1 MFHNIDL
8 NQLVVMIVPLLMAV
22 TVHEVAHGYVAFRL
36 GDNTAKLAGRLTLNP
51 LKHLDITGS
60 LILPLMLKIMGS
72 PVIFGYAKPVPVNF
86 YNLRNHRMGTVY
98 VSAAGVT
105 ANLIMVM
112 ISGLLFR
119 ALLRSGPIWYDTFL
133 NPILMDLFL
142 MLGFSVLIN
151 TVLAVFNLLPIPPLD
166 GSRILVPFLPANI
179 KMHYARME
187 RFGIIILIFLLFV
200 GGNSLFKAISFVM
213 APILTLALG
222 PDGIALFLQNTGEI

>member
-1 MFHNIDL
+1 MFENVDL

-22 TVHEVAHGYVAFRL
+22 TIHEVAHGYVAFRL

-86 YNLRNHRMGTVY
+86 YNLRNYRMGSVY
-98 VSAAGVT
+98 VSAAGIS

-119 ALLRSGPIWYDTFL
+119 GLLRAGPLWYDSFL
-133 NPILMDLFL
+133 SPLIMDLFL

-151 TVLAVFNLLPIPPLD
+151 TVLAVFNLLPVPPLD
-166 GSRILVPFLPANI
+166 GSRMLAPFLPINI
-179 KMHYARME
+179 RKYYARME
-187 RFGIIILIFLLFV
+187 RFGIIILIFLLFI
-200 GGNSLFKAISFVM
+200 GSNSLFRALSLVM
-213 APILTLALG
+213 TPILKYALG
-222 PDGIALFLQNTGEI
+222 IDGITFFMHKTGDI

>member
-1 MFHNIDL
+1 MFHNFDL

-22 TVHEVAHGYVAFRL
+22 TIHEVAHGYVAFRL

-86 YNLRNHRMGTVY
+86 YNLRNHRLGTVY
-98 VSAAGVT
+98 VSAAGVS
-105 ANLIMVM
+105 ANLVMVM

-119 ALLRSGPIWYDTFL
+119 GLLHSLPIWYDTFL
-133 NPILMDLFL
+133 SLILIDLVWL
-142 MLGFSVLIN
+142 LYYSVLIN

-166 GSRILVPFLPANI
+166 GSRILATFLPMRI
-179 KMHYARME
+179 RMYYARLE
-187 RFGIIILIFLLFV
+187 RLGIIVLIFLFFI
-200 GGNSLFKAISFVM
+200 GGNSLFRAISFIM
-213 APILTLALG
+213 EPILTFALG
-222 PDGIALFLQNTGEI
+222 PDGIAYFLHNTGDI

>member
-1 MFHNIDL
+1 MFHNFDL

-22 TVHEVAHGYVAFRL
+22 TIHEVAHGYVAFRL

-86 YNLRNHRMGTVY
+86 YNLRKHRKGTVY
-98 VSAAGVT
+98 VSAAGIS
-105 ANLIMVM
+105 ANLAMVM

-119 ALLRSGPIWYDTFL
+119 GLLRAGPIWYDTFL
-133 NPILMDLFL
+133 SPILMDLFL

-166 GSRILVPFLPANI
+166 GSRILAPFLPI
-179 KMHYARME
+179 RIRVHYARME
-187 RFGIIILIFLLFV
+187 RFGIIILIFLLFI
-200 GGNSLFKAISFVM
+200 GGNMLYRAISFVM
-213 APILTLALG
+213 VPILTLALG
-222 PDGIALFLQNTGEI
+222 TDGIAVFLQNT

>member
-1 MFHNIDL
+1 M
-8 NQLVVMIVPLLMAV
+8 PLLMAV
-22 TVHEVAHGYVAFRL
+22 TIHEVAHGYVAFRL

-86 YNLRNHRMGTVY
+86 YNLRNHRKGTVY
-98 VSAAGVT
+98 VSAAGVS
-105 ANLIMVM
+105 ANLAMVM

-119 ALLRSGPIWYDTFL
+119 GLLRSGPIWYDTCL
-133 NPILMDLFL
+133 SPILMDLFL

-166 GSRILVPFLPANI
+166 GSRILAPFLPMRI
-179 KMHYARME
+179 RMHYARME
-187 RFGIIILIFLLFV
+187 RFGIIILIFLFFV
-200 GGNSLFKAISFVM
+200 GGNSLFKAISYVM

-222 PDGIALFLQNTGEI
+222 TDGIAYFLHNTGDI

>member
-22 TVHEVAHGYVAFRL
+22 TIHEVAHGYVALRL

-86 YNLRNHRMGTVY
+86 YNLRNRRKGTVY
-98 VSAAGVT
+98 VSAAGVF
-105 ANLIMVM
+105 ANLVMVM

-119 ALLRSGPIWYDTFL
+119 GLLRLGSIWSDTFL
-133 NPILMDLFL
+133 SLILVDLFW
-142 MLGFSVLIN
+142 MLYFSVFIN

-166 GSRILVPFLPANI
+166 GSRILAPLLPMRI
-179 KMHYARME
+179 RMYYARME
-187 RFGIIILIFLLFV
+187 RFGIIILIFLLFI
-200 GGNSLFKAISFVM
+200 GGNSLFRALYYVM
-213 APILTLALG
+213 DPILNLALG
-222 PDGIALFLQNTGEI
+222 PDGMALFMHNTGDI

>member
-1 MFHNIDL
+1 M
-8 NQLVVMIVPLLMAV
+8 PLLMAV
-22 TVHEVAHGYVAFRL
+22 TIHEVAHGYVAFRL

-86 YNLRNHRMGTVY
+86 YNLRNHRKGTVY
-98 VSAAGVT
+98 VSAAGVS
-105 ANLIMVM
+105 ANLVMVM

-119 ALLRSGPIWYDTFL
+119 GLLRLGPIWYDTFL
-133 NPILMDLFL
+133 SPILMDLFL

-166 GSRILVPFLPANI
+166 GSRILAPFLPMRI
-179 KMHYARME
+179 RMHYARME
-187 RFGIIILIFLLFV
+187 RFGIIILIFLFFI
-200 GGNSLFKAISFVM
+200 GGNSLFRAISFVM
-213 APILTLALG
+213 VPILTLALG
-222 PDGIALFLQNTGEI
+222 NDGIAYFLHNTGDI

>member
-1 MFHNIDL
+1 M
-8 NQLVVMIVPLLMAV
+8 PLLMAV
-22 TVHEVAHGYVAFRL
+22 TIHEVAHGYVAFRL

-86 YNLRNHRMGTVY
+86 YNLRNHRRGTVY
-98 VSAAGVT
+98 VSAAGVS

-119 ALLRSGPIWYDTFL
+119 ALLRSGSIWYDTFL
-133 NPILMDLFL
+133 SPILMELFL

-166 GSRILVPFLPANI
+166 GSRILVPFLPTNI
-179 KMHYARME
+179 RMHFARLE

-200 GGNSLFKAISFVM
+200 GGNALFRVISFVM

-222 PDGIALFLQNTGEI
+222 TDGIALFLQNTGDI

>member
-1 MFHNIDL
+1 MFHNFDL

-22 TVHEVAHGYVAFRL
+22 TIHEVAHGYVAFRL

-86 YNLRNHRMGTVY
+86 YNLRNHRKGTVY
-98 VSAAGVT
+98 VSAAGVS
-105 ANLIMVM
+105 ANLVMVM

-119 ALLRSGPIWYDTFL
+119 GLLRSGPIWYDTFL
-133 NPILMDLFL
+133 SPILMDLFL

-166 GSRILVPFLPANI
+166 GSRILAPFLPMRI
-179 KMHYARME
+179 RMHYARME
-187 RFGIIILIFLLFV
+187 RFGIIILIFLFFV
-200 GGNSLFKAISFVM
+200 GGNSLFKAISYVM

-222 PDGIALFLQNTGEI
+222 TDGIAYFLHNTGDI